1 MTENDQH
8 EARLKAM
15 RDAPSGALRSLVVH
29 QTWLWRWSGMVVAL
43 FLAILIAFMTLTPLP
58 DRNNLTGG
66 IDKVYHFVAFATLI
80 FPIIVTDSRR
90 WVWAVPLTIFYGG
103 AIELIQPYV
112 GRGAEWLDFGAD
124 VTGVLAGA
132 ALAELLHDRI
142 RDRFFAV
149 EAPLVASEESKT
161 EALRMDAMRA
171 ELMDELREVLREEL
185 KGLSRDAPVAAPPSE
200 PRSEAER
207 GSPRH

>member
-1 MTENDQH
+1 MTESDQH

-15 RDAPSGALRSLVVH
+15 REAPGGALRTLVVH
-29 QTWLWRWSGMVVAL
+29 QTWLWRWSGLVVAL
-43 FLAILIAFMTLTPLP
+43 LLAILIAFMTLTPLP
-58 DRNNLTGG
+58 APNTLTGG
-66 IDKVYHFVAFATLI
+66 IDKLYHFVAFGTLV
-80 FPIIVTDSRR
+80 FPLILTDSRR

-103 AIELIQPYV
+103 MIELIQPYV

-142 RDRFFAV
+142 HQKFFAV
-149 EAPLVASEESKT
+149 ETPLLALDPAEA
-161 EALRMDAMRA
+161 EALRMDAMRS

-185 KGLSRDAPVAAPPSE
+185 KGLGREAPAAAPPSE
-200 PRSEAER
+200 PRR
-207 GSPRH
+207 KDGHGPHRH